1 MRNHLL
7 YKHPLIYSQK
17 DKTAKDLGEKQSNL
31 DTVIKARVCSE
42 DKAKKITNCI
52 LNLICMDIPVISRL
66 LAAAQKLVGHFNHS
80 IIATE
85 ALKKKQEQIGDGDK
99 FKKLIGTHLFSCLSI
114 F

>member
-52 LNLICMDIPVISRL
+52 LNFEQVKKEIELAKKRKIGASMDNTIQST
-66 LAAAQKLVGHFNHS
+66 LAAVINRS
-80 IIATE
+80 
-85 ALKKKQEQIGDGDK
+85 
-99 FKKLIGTHLFSCLSI
+99 SMYPRM
-114 F
+114 